1 MRTVPSRL
9 ATTLLLCFQLTVLV
23 VGTLPER
30 DTCCCVAKGKP
41 CKCKSHA
48 PKHVEDRDG
57 ACLSDGCS
65 SAPDVS
71 FPVVAWVTV
80 PELRVT
86 PVSTPTA
93 TLSWPL
99 PTAGPERVD
108 RPEAPPP
115 RAG

>member
-1 MRTVPSRL
+1 MPSRL

-41 CKCKSHA
+41 CKCKSHGA
-48 PKHVEDRDG
+48 KHGAQGEG
-57 ACLSDGCS
+57 ACLSAGCG
-65 SAPDVS
+65 AALDVA

-80 PELRVT
+80 PELPST

-99 PTAGPERVD
+99 PTAGPERVE